1 MCATLENT
9 MLEVIYNAA
18 PEEFV
23 FPIAATEDLHFKDQC
38 NFSVRGHQH
47 QHIQAATA
55 KAGV

>member
-1 MCATLENT
+1 